1 MKTLIW
7 LLKELNLYRIIV
19 YFLIIIFFSSCNS
32 NENTITLDDWVF
44 EHEDIWRKAKVPGNN
59 FSDLLSYNL
68 IPEPF
73 YGTNEDSIQWVS
85 KKDWIYKSNFSLN
98 TNFLDANKHSIIF
111 NGLDTY
117 AKVILNDSIILR
129 ADNMFRRWVI
139 PLKGILK
146 ERNNI
151 EIHFQKTSE
160 QEIIKENQ
168 LGYKLPGGGKV
179 HTRKAGFHY
188 GWDWGPKIKVSGI
201 WRPIE
206 IKAHKISEIKDLY
219 IEQKNISDSIADLK
233 LHFELDVLEN
243 SLFQISINELTYDI
257 QLNKGLQNIAL
268 DYTIL
273 KPELWWPHGYGKQ
286 KLYDIQASLKKN
298 NVTLESINKKVGL
311 RTIQLNTSKDS
322 IGKNF
327 FFEINGEPI
336 FMKGANYIPQ
346 DNFQNNVSED
356 KYRKILQQVVAAN
369 MNMIRV
375 WGGGIYEEDIL
386 YNLCDSLGIL
396 VWQDFMFACAMYPDN
411 NEFLENVR
419 LEAIDNIKRLRNYS
433 SIILWCGNNEIAEAW
448 QNWGWQNYR
457 SKDEIQKISLGYK
470 KLFGQILPFEVK
482 RLTNLPYWES
492 SPQLGRGD
500 ENHHLEGDV
509 HYWGV
514 WHDAQP
520 FSTFEKKV
528 PRFMSEFGFQSFPE
542 LSTIKKFSKEED
554 WFLDSKVM
562 LSHQKHPRGNSLI
575 QEYMKREYNQP
586 KDFHKFIYASQVLQ
600 AEGMRIGLEAHR
612 RSQPYC
618 MGTLYWQ
625 LNDCWPVASWSSI
638 DYYGNWKALH
648 YVAKDV
654 FSPLALSI
662 SNNKTKYS
670 VWVMS
675 DKRQNITDTLFINSY
690 DLDGIKTQKTR
701 KINID
706 LTKFGSH
713 KIIDDYQNI
722 SSDEFIIANFKNQ
735 DISSKT
741 IFTSKIKDLQFV
753 KPTYKVGWSKNQ
765 LKIQV
770 DKPAFQVYFEL
781 AGIKFESN
789 YLTLLPNVE
798 YTINYSGILI
808 NKENLL
814 IWSLYDLNK

>member
-1 MKTLIW
+1 
-7 LLKELNLYRIIV
+7 
-19 YFLIIIFFSSCNS
+19 
-32 NENTITLDDWVF
+32 
-44 EHEDIWRKAKVPGNN
+44 
-59 FSDLLSYNL
+59 
-68 IPEPF
+68 
-73 YGTNEDSIQWVS
+73 
-85 KKDWIYKSNFSLN
+85 
-98 TNFLDANKHSIIF
+98 
-111 NGLDTY
+111 
-117 AKVILNDSIILR
+117 
-129 ADNMFRRWVI
+129 
-139 PLKGILK
+139 
-146 ERNNI
+146 
-151 EIHFQKTSE
+151 
-160 QEIIKENQ
+160 
-168 LGYKLPGGGKV
+168 
-179 HTRKAGFHY
+179 
-188 GWDWGPKIKVSGI
+188 
-201 WRPIE
+201 
-206 IKAHKISEIKDLY
+206 
-219 IEQKNISDSIADLK
+219 
-233 LHFELDVLEN
+233 
-243 SLFQISINELTYDI
+243 
-257 QLNKGLQNIAL
+257 
-268 DYTIL
+268 
-273 KPELWWPHGYGKQ
+273 
-286 KLYDIQASLKKN
+286 
-298 NVTLESINKKVGL
+298 
-311 RTIQLNTSKDS
+311 
-322 IGKNF
+322 
-327 FFEINGEPI
+327 
-336 FMKGANYIPQ
+336 MKGANYIPQ

-500 ENHHLEGDV
+500 KNHHLEGDV

-789 YLTLLPNVE
+789 YLTLLP
-798 YTINYSGILI
+798 
-808 NKENLL
+808 
-814 IWSLYDLNK
+814 